1 MLPGVFEGTDWT
13 DLHEGLRRVDPEK
26 HMTPNGGTTS
36 LIANYPL
43 VPHTK
48 PDVHELRQLAMQ
60 ERAIRWLSFW
70 RRACT
75 KASVWQRSWPAGL
88 TDHITLTGEDL
99 LAMVIAANDHRTQL
113 TLSATCT
120 SLRGL
125 VIHRLLAAQDEAV
138 RKLYLSGAMGR

>member
-1 MLPGVFEGTDWT
+1 M
-13 DLHEGLRRVDPEK
+13 DPDK
-26 HMTPNGGTTS
+26 HMAPYGDTTS

-48 PDVHELRQLAMQ
+48 PDAHALRQLAMQ

-88 TDHITLTGEDL
+88 PRCKKVKPLCC
-99 LAMVIAANDHRTQL
+99 VPVW
-113 TLSATCT
+113 
-120 SLRGL
+120 SLF
-125 VIHRLLAAQDEAV
+125 
-138 RKLYLSGAMGR
+138 

>member
-1 MLPGVFEGTDWT
+1 MA
-13 DLHEGLRRVDPEK
+13 
-26 HMTPNGGTTS
+26 PNGSATYQRYA
-36 LIANYPL
+36 I
-43 VPHTK
+43 VPHAR
-48 PDVHELRQLAMQ
+48 PDAHALRQLAMQ
-60 ERAIRWLSFW
+60 ERALRWLSFW

-75 KASVWQRSWPAGL
+75 KASCWQRSWPAGL
-88 TDHITLTGEDL
+88 TDRVTSTGEDL
-99 LAMVIAANDHRTQL
+99 LLACIAEDERTQL

>member
-1 MLPGVFEGTDWT
+1 M
-13 DLHEGLRRVDPEK
+13 DPEK

-48 PDVHELRQLAMQ
+48 PDVHALRQLAMQ

-120 SLRGL
+120 SLRGCE
-125 VIHRLLAAQDEAV
+125 EALSFRRDGPLTTASASEDV
-138 RKLYLSGAMGR
+138 LPHAHSVHDAGGVYDLYWCREA

>member
-1 MLPGVFEGTDWT
+1 M
-13 DLHEGLRRVDPEK
+13 DPEK

-48 PDVHELRQLAMQ
+48 PDVHALRQLAMQ

-120 SLRGL
+120 SLRGSRSSTGCSRRRM
-125 VIHRLLAAQDEAV
+125 RL
-138 RKLYLSGAMGR
+138 